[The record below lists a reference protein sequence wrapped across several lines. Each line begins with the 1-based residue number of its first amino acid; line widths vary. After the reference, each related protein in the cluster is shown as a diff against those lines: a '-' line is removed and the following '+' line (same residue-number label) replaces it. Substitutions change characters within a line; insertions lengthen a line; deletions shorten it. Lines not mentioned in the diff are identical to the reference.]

1 MSAINNALSELAKAQ
16 TISASSIEKVHV
28 PTIKQKPRWPWLIAG
43 FSLSLAM
50 GGWAMSQ
57 QERAFQQDDVIQPH
71 QQSAM
76 TSESA
81 MTQVA
86 PLPSPTAKVT
96 SASDTIYSA
105 PIAPIR
111 LPLPEVVDVAPQVSV
126 QASTVQASIVQ
137 PTTTQQSESSLSS
150 RASSP
155 SLKPDD
161 APRFIA
167 NVSKPNASESLS
179 EVSASPTTDRAD
191 GVVVVEQVELTPTQL
206 ARKAQERG
214 KKALD
219 ANNLA
224 DAIEHYND
232 ALRYAPRDSQI
243 RQKLAA
249 LYYGKGEV
257 RKAVDLLQKGIAID
271 HDDMDVRLALSKLL
285 IKEKQNAAALTP
297 LVHLPANPNLDYL
310 SLRAALA
317 QKNNQNALAQ
327 ESYQQLVAIEPE
339 NGRWWLGYGIQLERG
354 FKLPEATSAYQ
365 QALNKVGLSSSS
377 QQFIRDRLNV
387 LSTLEE
393 QSNAN

>member
-71 QQSAM
+71 QQSAV

-81 MTQVA
+81 LAQVA
-86 PLPSPTAKVT
+86 PLPLPLPLPSPTAKVT

-105 PIAPIR
+105 PAPIR

-126 QASTVQASIVQ
+126 QASIAQ

-206 ARKAQERG
+206 ARKAQDRG

-297 LVHLPANPNLDYL
+297 LVHLPANPHLDYL

-354 FKLPEATSAYQ
+354 FKLPEAKSAYQ